1 MNPLTT
7 SRTLNSRVPI
17 IDLNAANLSCVHC
30 NVPTTHGLHGS
41 SMVSHNIVSHMLGR
55 SGASRHLGAYQDD
68 EMHLNATPGKPPP
81 APEEEDLMKFVS
93 PVK

>member
-7 SRTLNSRVPI
+7 SRTLNSR
-17 IDLNAANLSCVHC
+17 AQRCESCVHC
-30 NVPTTHGLHGS
+30 NVPTTHGLHNRS

>member
-1 MNPLTT
+1 
-7 SRTLNSRVPI
+7 
-17 IDLNAANLSCVHC
+17 
-30 NVPTTHGLHGS
+30 
-41 SMVSHNIVSHMLGR
+41 MVSHNIVSHMLGR